1 MKVRKKLVPKDK
13 GCLSQPFKWPI
24 LPACLRSIFIIGVVA
39 RTDDQRIPSIITSQ
53 ICCFFYHVLFVY
65 VLINIQIIQKCY
77 CHYQEISCCFFLSL
91 LMTIHAYELFN
102 SP

>member
-13 GCLSQPFKWPI
+13 GCLSQPFKWLI

-53 ICCFFYHVLFVY
+53 IC
-65 VLINIQIIQKCY
+65 
-77 CHYQEISCCFFLSL
+77 FLSRFICAC
-91 LMTIHAYELFN
+91 THKD
-102 SP
+102 PDC